1 MITNFNTYDKLIA
14 TGDNFLILWYI
25 NLTYILV
32 LSMNIA
38 ELIEVSYFTGNLIC
52 LNRQKGLEKAK
63 AMAVHIAY
71 PDELLD
77 DSKLEGFYEKVH
89 DLMN

>member
-1 MITNFNTYDKLIA
+1 
-14 TGDNFLILWYI
+14 
-25 NLTYILV
+25 
-32 LSMNIA
+32 
-38 ELIEVSYFTGNLIC
+38 LIC

-89 DLMN
+89 NLMN